1 MTLEYI
7 VANQVWVF
15 VFGNSTVPV
24 DGIRYFE
31 SRANAVHHA
40 RQVGLKVSS
49 SSKVQK
55 QASS

>member
-7 VANQVWVF
+7 VANQVWAF
-15 VFGNSTVPV
+15 VFGNSTVPF

-31 SRANAVHHA
+31 SRANAVHQA
-40 RQVGLKVSS
+40 RQAGLKVSS
-49 SSKVQK
+49 TGKVEK